1 MLAAMAATLPV
12 RFAARTDVGRKR
24 DHNEDNFLVDPKL
37 SLFVVC
43 DGMGGHAAG
52 EEASR
57 YAIHSLRNC
66 IGENTERLD
75 RYLKLGTKA
84 THADRQEI
92 LHLLEA
98 GINQASA
105 AVNGEANRSP
115 EKRGMGTTLVS
126 ALLIG
131 REAFIAHV
139 GDSRLYLF
147 RDGSISQV
155 TEDHSVENDL
165 IRKKKLNPEQV
176 GRIKNRRA
184 ITRAV
189 GVYAYA
195 EADTMVLEMLAGDR
209 LLLCSDGLSNYFDK
223 DPDELGQELAG
234 PGEEDCV
241 QRLIDVANARGGKDN
256 ITVVLISV
264 GDAESRDE
272 VRAKR
277 LTLKREVLKNV
288 PLFKVLKDRERMRLV
303 QRFDVLTCE
312 AGNAVMQQGEDGK
325 ELVIVLS
332 GKLEVLR
339 DGGRVATLE
348 AGQHAGEMSLVRSQ
362 PRSATVRA
370 LERSELLVMSRKQF
384 YSLVRDE
391 PELAV
396 KLLWQLSGSLADR
409 LAETTRELGAVKAQ
423 NQAERKA
430 TDQKVNKDASQETS
444 QQMGEPDLAAEV
456 ADRVSR
462 PPPPPPTRG

>member
-1 MLAAMAATLPV
+1 MAATLPV

-24 DHNEDNFLVDPKL
+24 EHNEDNFLVDPKL

-66 IGENTERLD
+66 IGEQTELLD
-75 RYLKLGTKA
+75 RYLKLGSEA
-84 THADRQEI
+84 THADKQE
-92 LHLLEA
+92 LLGVLEA
-98 GINQASA
+98 GINQASS
-105 AVNGEANRSP
+105 AVNSEANRSP
-115 EKRGMGTTLVS
+115 EKRGMGTTLVC
-126 ALLIG
+126 ALLVG
-131 REAFIAHV
+131 REAFVAHV

-147 RDGSISQV
+147 RDGAISQV

-165 IRKKKLNPEQV
+165 IRKERLSADQV

-195 EADTMVLEMLAGDR
+195 EADTMVLELLAGDR
-209 LLLCSDGLSNYFDK
+209 LLLCSDGLSNYFDN
-223 DPDELGQELAG
+223 DPEELGQELAA
-234 PGEEDCV
+234 PAEDECV
-241 QRLIDVANARGGKDN
+241 QRLIDVANERGGKDN

-272 VRAKR
+272 VRAR
-277 LTLKREVLKNV
+277 QVSRKREVLKSV

-312 AGNAVMQQGEDGK
+312 AGNTVMRQGEEGK

-332 GKLEVLR
+332 GTLEVLR
-339 DGGRVATLE
+339 DGGRVATLA

-370 LERSELLVMSRKQF
+370 LEQSELLVMTRKEF
-384 YSLVRDE
+384 YSIVRDE

-409 LAETTRELGAVKAQ
+409 LAETTRELGAVKA
-423 NQAERKA
+423 RGHA
-430 TDQKVNKDASQETS
+430 TAADPPRDRASE
-444 QQMGEPDLAAEV
+444 
-456 ADRVSR
+456 
-462 PPPPPPTRG
+462 PPPLPPTRV